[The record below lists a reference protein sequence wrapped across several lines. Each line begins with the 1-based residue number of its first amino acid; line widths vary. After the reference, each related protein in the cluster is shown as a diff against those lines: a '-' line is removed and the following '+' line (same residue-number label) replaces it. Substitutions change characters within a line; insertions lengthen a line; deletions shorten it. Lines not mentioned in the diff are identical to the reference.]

1 MLDKIPFSHPSQLIY
16 HQLCF
21 KTLTKPIN
29 ITKTQSST
37 TFSATFYLLE
47 FFFSFSFLINRIP
60 HHKTTSRVTKT
71 HYTNKTLK
79 AIVRNET
86 EIKIELEAM
95 GGSE

>member
-1 MLDKIPFSHPSQLIY
+1 MAE
-16 HQLCF
+16 
-21 KTLTKPIN
+21 
-29 ITKTQSST
+29 SS
-37 TFSATFYLLE
+37 AKVAP
-47 FFFSFSFLINRIP
+47 FFSVCEVKFLYRSLSLYIIGLWRIYLAPKCFEIFLLIKIP

>member
-1 MLDKIPFSHPSQLIY
+1 M
-16 HQLCF
+16 
-21 KTLTKPIN
+21 
-29 ITKTQSST
+29 
-37 TFSATFYLLE
+37 
-47 FFFSFSFLINRIP
+47 NRIP

-79 AIVRNET
+79 AIVINET